1 MTNPVDTDNAL
12 RRAMLREKAKVKIK
26 IDIESLLLGAFVAL
40 GIVYIVWKFVE

>member
-26 IDIESLLLGAFVAL
+26 IDIGSLLLGAFVAL
-40 GIVYIVWKFVE
+40 GIVYIVWTFVE